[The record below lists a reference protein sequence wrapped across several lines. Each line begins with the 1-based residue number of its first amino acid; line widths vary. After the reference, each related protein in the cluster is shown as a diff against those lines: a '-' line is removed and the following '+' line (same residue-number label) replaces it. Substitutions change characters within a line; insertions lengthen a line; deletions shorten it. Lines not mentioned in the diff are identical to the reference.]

1 MQQTHS
7 TLYICVSRMLQMK
20 YILAILFLAVSSV
33 AAAQNVVGIVTDKA
47 TSQPVIG
54 ATVAYGKLLTQT
66 NRGGL
71 FEFDGVKMSDSL
83 KITAI
88 GYVPYIVLVTA
99 ANASQHIELLQKVS
113 ELKQVDIF
121 GDRNFKKDS
130 LANRADYA
138 KQFNYKHP
146 RVIDAFGNGMNFYP
160 GEFFSIDLLTLVKA
174 LTYKSTNEYKFNK
187 LLKRDEHEQYV
198 DEHFNRGI
206 VSHIVNLQ
214 GDTLSTF
221 LVQYR
226 PTYEFT
232 LKATGYDM
240 EVYIKDCYKKFEA
253 DGFKGTDVLV
263 KQN

>member
-1 MQQTHS
+1 
-7 TLYICVSRMLQMK
+7 MK
-20 YILAILFLAVSSV
+20 YFLVIVFLVVSF
-33 AAAQNVVGIVTDKA
+33 AAGAQNVVGIVTDKT

-71 FEFDGVKMSDSL
+71 FEFDGVKMNDSL
-83 KITAI
+83 KVTAV
-88 GYVPYIVLVTA
+88 GYLPYTLLVTA

-146 RVIDAFGNGMNFYP
+146 RVMDAFGNGMNFYP
-160 GEFFSIDLLTLVKA
+160 GEFFSIDLLALARA
-174 LTYKSTNEYKFNK
+174 LTYKSTNAYKINK
-187 LLKRDEHEQYV
+187 MLVRDEHDQFV
-198 DEHFNRGI
+198 GEHFNRGI

-214 GDTLSTF
+214 GDTLSAF

-232 LKATGYDM
+232 LKATVYDM
-240 EVYIKDCYKKFEA
+240 EVYIKDCYKKFGA
-253 DGFKGTDVLV
+253 AGFNGSNPFRKPSSDSTEVV
-263 KQN
+263 KLN

>member
-7 TLYICVSRMLQMK
+7 TFYICVSRMLQMK

-33 AAAQNVVGIVTDKA
+33 AAAQNVVGIVTDKTTA
-47 TSQPVIG
+47 QPVIG

-71 FEFDGVKMSDSL
+71 FEFDGVKMNDTL
-83 KITAI
+83 KVTAI
-88 GYVPYIVLVTA
+88 GYVPYTVLVTA
-99 ANASQHIELLQKVS
+99 ANASQHIELIQKVNQ
-113 ELKQVDIF
+113 LNQVNIF
-121 GDRNFKKDS
+121 GTRNFTQDS
-130 LANRADYA
+130 LANRQDFA
-138 KQFNYKHP
+138 KQFNYQHP
-146 RVIDAFGNGMNFYP
+146 KLRDAISVNP
-160 GEFFSIDLLTLVKA
+160 GTRPDQLLTIDLLALVRA
-174 LTYKSTNEYKFNK
+174 LTYKSTNEYKFNT
-187 LLKRDEHEQYV
+187 LLKKDEHEQYV

-240 EVYIKDCYKKFEA
+240 EFYIKDCYKKFEE
-253 DGFKGTDVLV
+253 GEFKISDPFV
-263 KQN
+263 KGD